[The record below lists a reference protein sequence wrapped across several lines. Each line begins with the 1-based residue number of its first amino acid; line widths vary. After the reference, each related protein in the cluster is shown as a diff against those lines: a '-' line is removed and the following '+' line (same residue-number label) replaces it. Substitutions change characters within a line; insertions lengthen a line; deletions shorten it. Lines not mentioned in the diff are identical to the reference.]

1 MMVHFRKRFSQ
12 EELNRINDFIVERGK
27 ALVKEAIASVQDED
41 DSDDSLAPLRV
52 V

>member
-12 EELNRINDFIVERGK
+12 EELNRINELIVERGK